1 VDRSFWRVIANDENA
16 LPQGEWVAELTPELL
31 GWLGST
37 DPELRDEFAY
47 RILAAWIER
56 GQYAPD
62 QLRTMAKQ
70 MTANLEAG
78 LGEEGTDSVF
88 LRTYSVLILMEIV
101 ALDNASPFLDRG
113 DLDGFLETAV
123 GYLRRERDLRSWVPG
138 PGWANAVGHT
148 ADLLMMLARSPHLG
162 AAELQRILDAIAERL
177 CTPTPAVFVHHED
190 ERLAYAVLNV
200 LRRDLIDRPRLT
212 AWLDQFGA
220 PPGQDSWRSSFASEA
235 ESAARV
241 NVTAF
246 LRALYFQTML
256 TDSPP
261 PGARETLDGV
271 VDALKRADIGF
282 YDLA

>member
-1 VDRSFWRVIANDENA
+1 MDRSFWRVIANDENA

-56 GQYAPD
+56 GQYGAE

-78 LGEEGTDSVF
+78 LGERGTDSVY

-101 ALDNASPFLDRG
+101 AHDNANPFLDQA
-113 DLDGFLETAV
+113 DLDGFLEAAL
-123 GYLRRERDLRSWVPG
+123 GYLLRERDLRSWVPG
-138 PGWANAVGHT
+138 PGWANAIGHT

-162 AAELQRILDAIAERL
+162 GGELQRILDAIADRL
-177 CTPTPAVFVHHED
+177 LSPTPVVFVHHED
-190 ERLAYAVLNV
+190 ERLAYATLNV
-200 LRRDLIDRPRLT
+200 LRRNLIDRTWLV
-212 AWLDQFGA
+212 AWLDRFTA
-220 PPGQDSWRSSFASEA
+220 APGQESWRAAYASEA
-235 ESAARV
+235 ESAARA

-246 LRALYFQTML
+246 LRSLYFQLIL
-256 TDSPP
+256 TEDAPP
-261 PGARETLDGV
+261 
-271 VDALKRADIGF
+271 DAQRTSDAVLVTIRRADIGF

>member
-1 VDRSFWRVIANDENA
+1 
-16 LPQGEWVAELTPELL
+16 
-31 GWLGST
+31 
-37 DPELRDEFAY
+37 
-47 RILAAWIER
+47 
-56 GQYAPD
+56 
-62 QLRTMAKQ
+62 MAKQ

-113 DLDGFLETAV
+113 DLEGFLETAV

-261 PGARETLDGV
+261 PGARETLDGI

>member
-1 VDRSFWRVIANDENA
+1 MDRSFWRVIANDENA

-56 GQYAPD
+56 GQYGSD
-62 QLRTMAKQ
+62 Q
-70 MTANLEAG
+70 
-78 LGEEGTDSVF
+78 

-101 ALDNASPFLDRG
+101 AFDNANPFLDQA
-113 DLDGFLETAV
+113 DLDGFLEAAL
-123 GYLRRERDLRSWVPG
+123 GYLLRERDLRSWVPG
-138 PGWANAVGHT
+138 PGWANAIGHT

-162 AAELQRILDAIAERL
+162 ATELQRILDAIADRL
-177 CTPTPAVFVHHED
+177 LTPAPAVFVHHED
-190 ERLAYAVLNV
+190 ERLAYATLNV
-200 LRRDLIDRPRLT
+200 LRRNLVDRTWLV
-212 AWLDQFGA
+212 AWLDRFTA
-220 PPGQDSWRSSFASEA
+220 APGQESWRAAYASEA

-246 LRALYFQTML
+246 LRSLYFQLIL
-256 TDSPP
+256 TESPP
-261 PGARETLDGV
+261 P
-271 VDALKRADIGF
+271 DAQRTSDAVLVTIRRADIGF

>member
-1 VDRSFWRVIANDENA
+1 
-16 LPQGEWVAELTPELL
+16 VAELTPELL

-56 GQYAPD
+56 GQYGSD

-78 LGEEGTDSVF
+78 LGEQGTDSVY

-101 ALDNASPFLDRG
+101 AFDNANPFLDQA
-113 DLDGFLETAV
+113 DLDGFLEAAL
-123 GYLRRERDLRSWVPG
+123 GYLLRERDLRSWVPG
-138 PGWANAVGHT
+138 PGWANAIGHT

-162 AAELQRILDAIAERL
+162 ATELQRILDAIADRL
-177 CTPTPAVFVHHED
+177 LTPAPAVFVHHED
-190 ERLAYAVLNV
+190 ERLAYATLNV
-200 LRRDLIDRPRLT
+200 LRRNLVDRNWLV
-212 AWLDQFGA
+212 AWLDRFTA
-220 PPGQDSWRSSFASEA
+220 APGQESWRAAYASEA

-246 LRALYFQTML
+246 LRSLYFQLIL
-256 TDSPP
+256 TESPP
-261 PGARETLDGV
+261 P
-271 VDALKRADIGF
+271 DAQRTSDAVLVTIRRADIGF